1 MTRWKKSEAISLLS
15 VICAALVFGFGIWQY
30 RASENW
36 KRSEFVANQIKEFNS
51 DRINQM
57 VLLMMD
63 YDEVTVELFPN
74 KSKVEDRNVDVTLE
88 MAVNAINKEDDFS
101 EV

>member
-1 MTRWKKSEAISLLS
+1 
-15 VICAALVFGFGIWQY
+15 
-30 RASENW
+30 
-36 KRSEFVANQIKEFNS
+36 
-51 DRINQM
+51 M